1 MSSTMVSED
10 GCQVHYADYV
20 PQNVCN
26 RWSVFCFVRVVPRDC
41 CAIVWDCVHT
51 TFQSFQNV
59 TFTLQPVQWNGLW
72 DESASQLCSSPPSC
86 ASFRALLA
94 SVLALAQPLLCM

>member
-10 GCQVHYADYV
+10 GCQVHYGDYV
-20 PQNVCN
+20 PHNVCN
-26 RWSVFCFVRVVPRDC
+26 RWSVFCFVRVVPGDC
-41 CAIVWDCVHT
+41 CVIVWDCVHT

-72 DESASQLCSSPPSC
+72 DESASC
-86 ASFRALLA
+86 
-94 SVLALAQPLLCM
+94 VLVPHRVPVSEHRLHLSLH